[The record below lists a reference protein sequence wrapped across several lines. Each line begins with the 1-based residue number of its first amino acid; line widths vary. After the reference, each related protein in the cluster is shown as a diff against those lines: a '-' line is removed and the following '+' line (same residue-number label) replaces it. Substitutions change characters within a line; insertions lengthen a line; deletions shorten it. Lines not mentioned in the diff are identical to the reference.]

1 MKFKIQ
7 IDKERCKGCSLC
19 IQACKHALL
28 KLSGKIN
35 ARGHQFTEVDG
46 ENKCTGCGQCA
57 VVCPDAAIEIA
68 REQDGIDTSG
78 ERRREPSDTDMKN

>member
-1 MKFKIQ
+1 MKFRIQ

-46 ENKCTGCGQCA
+46 EDECAGCGQCA
-57 VVCPDAAIEIA
+57 VVCPDGAIEIA
-68 REQDGIDTSG
+68 REQDGSDTAS
-78 ERRREPSDTDMKN
+78 ECRRETSDTDMKN